1 MPKKTTAVQKR
12 QQEQF
17 QRHNNSSKETT
28 RTVQK
33 RQQEQ
38 FKRDINSSKEAN
50 IGKSRTII

>member
-28 RTVQK
+28 RTIQK
-33 RQQEQ
+33 RQQQ

-50 IGKSRTII
+50 IGKARTII